1 MENIN
6 ISRIIARLQNRN
18 LYSTNNRIAGTD
30 INGTNTGFSA
40 SAQQQTQSLI
50 RDIQIQTITQQQLKM
65 NYLEKNHLNNMI
77 SLMN

>member
-18 LYSTNNRIAGTD
+18 LYSANNRIAGTD

-65 NYLEKNHLNNMI
+65 NY
-77 SLMN
+77 